1 MRLTRGYDLGI
12 GSFLLISSLN
22 HLGRVGAA
30 AYAEDLV
37 SAFHNI
43 ETTFGGQIRALHGYP
58 VCADTVSNQLTIRAL
73 MEIEAWLA
81 SSDQRRLHSRGRTS
95 EYFTAN
101 FLSSKE
107 DNKSG
112 LATAVI
118 PLRLP
123 ASLFSKERT
132 SHVGMGWPKL
142 ASSLPVSTPDGE
154 RKLIKVMFEE
164 LNHEFALKLDTSP
177 NVDIRPLTHED
188 TGWQTIIVGGGS
200 HAGRLAEA
208 LRATYPEVVDLSARG
223 WKLCSAS
230 AHDLASD
237 IEGILKDEA
246 CEDITVVLQLY
257 DNAIYKAEVDGV
269 VTDHQKISG
278 KYHVPGKLILVGE

>member
-1 MRLTRGYDLGI
+1 MSTGGQSNTSPTCYILSDQQLPRHHQGGGRLATLSNLVTTFMRLTRGYDLGI

-81 SSDQRRLHSRGRTS
+81 SSDQRRLHSLGRTS

-132 SHVGMGWPKL
+132 SHVREN
-142 ASSLPVSTPDGE
+142 T
-154 RKLIKVMFEE
+154 
-164 LNHEFALKLDTSP
+164 
-177 NVDIRPLTHED
+177 
-188 TGWQTIIVGGGS
+188 
-200 HAGRLAEA
+200 
-208 LRATYPEVVDLSARG
+208 
-223 WKLCSAS
+223 
-230 AHDLASD
+230 
-237 IEGILKDEA
+237 
-246 CEDITVVLQLY
+246 
-257 DNAIYKAEVDGV
+257 
-269 VTDHQKISG
+269 
-278 KYHVPGKLILVGE
+278 

>member
-1 MRLTRGYDLGI
+1 MSTGGQSNTSPTCYILSDQNFPPVLPSNGIDNCPAIIRVEDASLSDLVTTFMRLTRGRGYDLGI

-81 SSDQRRLHSRGRTS
+81 SSDQRRLHSLGRTS

-132 SHVGMGWPKL
+132 SHVREN
-142 ASSLPVSTPDGE
+142 T
-154 RKLIKVMFEE
+154 
-164 LNHEFALKLDTSP
+164 
-177 NVDIRPLTHED
+177 
-188 TGWQTIIVGGGS
+188 
-200 HAGRLAEA
+200 
-208 LRATYPEVVDLSARG
+208 
-223 WKLCSAS
+223 
-230 AHDLASD
+230 
-237 IEGILKDEA
+237 
-246 CEDITVVLQLY
+246 
-257 DNAIYKAEVDGV
+257 
-269 VTDHQKISG
+269 
-278 KYHVPGKLILVGE
+278 